1 MSEKNNDVQEFDEV
15 QTEQKMQEKEEQQ
28 MQAKA
33 ADIIQA
39 ASELSSVAMEKAEG
53 KIEVTE
59 GEDGDDNG
67 GKVTQTISNS
77 FVGLPIEALI
87 GKPFIAAARSQQEL
101 TTIYVDTVM
110 GLVYGKS
117 DTEAKDNKDDKKVNT
132 LTLKANRPVIT
143 KEGTMSSTTVKVEA
157 PLLPLVPIPAFTMDE
172 VVVDFNMEIKTSS
185 TSESKNHADA
195 ATKLG
200 YKSWFGLNAEITG
213 NITSDSTHKRST
225 DSSATYTIHARAVQ
239 QPPTEGMAKLNSI
252 LASFM
257 EPIDLRGTE
266 KQSK

>member
-15 QTEQKMQEKEEQQ
+15 QTEQQTQAKTEQQ
-28 MQAKA
+28 VQAKA
-33 ADIIQA
+33 ADIIHT

-53 KIEVTE
+53 KIEAAG
-59 GEDGDDNG
+59 GEDDKNDSDDGGDKN
-67 GKVTQTISNS
+67 TAAISNS
-77 FVGLPIEALI
+77 FVGLPLEALI

-117 DTEAKDNKDDKKVNT
+117 DTEAKDDKDDKKVNT
-132 LTLKANRPVIT
+132 LTIKANRPVIT
-143 KEGTMSSTTVKVEA
+143 KEGTMSSTEVKVEA

-172 VVVDFNMEIKTSS
+172 VVVDFNMEVKTNS
-185 TSESKNHADA
+185 TSESKNHASVG
-195 ATKLG
+195 TKIG
-200 YKSWFGLNAEITG
+200 YGGFGLNAEITG

-239 QPPTEGMAKLNSI
+239 QPQTEGMAKLNSI

-257 EPIDLRGTE
+257 EPIDLRT
-266 KQSK
+266 KSS